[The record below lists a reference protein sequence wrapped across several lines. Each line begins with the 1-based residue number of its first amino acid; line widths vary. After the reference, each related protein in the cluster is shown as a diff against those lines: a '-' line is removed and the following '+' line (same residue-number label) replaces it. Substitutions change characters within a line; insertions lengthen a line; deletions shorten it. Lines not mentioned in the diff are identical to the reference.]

1 MLLRV
6 ADLELHLFEVHLEV
20 TEHFYGHL
28 LPTSYSTY
36 AIDVKNAIGTICGLP
51 LYVDPFALH
60 RRLQRSNCLSTAI
73 PPLLFPAKGTTLYVL
88 GTSTVLIGLG
98 RSRLN
103 IEAAPPTATTSSAA
117 ESAASPSAEP
127 PIYAAPRRRH
137 TRRHRRHVGR
147 RVDAAVAAA
156 PTTPF
161 PRRKRRHAL
170 PTAHSTEYGTVRP
183 ADAAPRTERQRGH
196 MRQTETVHVPA
207 SSQGKCAA
215 DRRSWCLRSTAAG
228 DNPVGCTRTRRR
240 QWGGPRRSSAAVAP
254 RRVGT
259 APWGG
264 GRLQR
269 AVTGRQSVAH
279 QQPQR

>member
-1 MLLRV
+1 M
-6 ADLELHLFEVHLEV
+6 ELHLFEVHLEV
-20 TEHFYGHL
+20 TEHFYGHR

-161 PRRKRRHAL
+161 RRRRRRHAL
-170 PTAHSTEYGTVRP
+170 PTAHSTVHGTVRP
-183 ADAAPRTERQRGH
+183 ADTAHRRERQRGH
-196 MRQTETVHVPA
+196 SRDKQRRLTYRLLRRVNVQQIDAAGAFDRRRREIIRWDVHV
-207 SSQGKCAA
+207 
-215 DRRSWCLRSTAAG
+215 
-228 DNPVGCTRTRRR
+228 
-240 QWGGPRRSSAAVAP
+240 
-254 RRVGT
+254 RVVVSGE
-259 APWGG
+259 ALEG
-264 GRLQR
+264 LQ
-269 AVTGRQSVAH
+269 
-279 QQPQR
+279 QR